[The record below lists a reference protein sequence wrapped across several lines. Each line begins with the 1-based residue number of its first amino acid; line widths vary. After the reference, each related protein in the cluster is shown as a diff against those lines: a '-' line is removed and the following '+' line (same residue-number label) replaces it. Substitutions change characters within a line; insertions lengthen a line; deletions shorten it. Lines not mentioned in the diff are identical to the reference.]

1 MDNKKHIIDVILSVF
16 EHLDDN
22 IKIDNDTWYNIRKE
36 LLAHVSVSS
45 SQISD
50 YKESRKTKYFNF
62 IYDKFLHT
70 ITNMEVVNDNKNIIY
85 LNKVYENRIVNS
97 NKMDIDLLYP
107 NILNSFWLNDKI
119 IFDNEC
125 FGIIIH
131 NIIEHIDYLHKS
143 ENFKLIKDFVNY
155 MFILYYNKKINIY
168 QCDLEGLNMLNLYN
182 QYIYRALIEYFGD
195 FLVFYKTDR
204 LIFANVKK
212 REFEPISIEKYF
224 ETNIGSFFKFN
235 IDMNLDVLFVDE
247 KRYMVIDNGSV
258 SYEGFR
264 RINISDEKSIKNL
277 SRMAKIKN
285 IL

>member
-16 EHLDDN
+16 EHLDDD
-22 IKIDNDTWYNIRKE
+22 IKINNDTWDNIRKE
-36 LLAHVSVSS
+36 LLAHVSVSL
-45 SQISD
+45 SQISE

-62 IYDKFLHT
+62 IYEKFLHT
-70 ITNMEVVNDNKNIIY
+70 IKNMEVINDNKNIIY
-85 LNKVYENRIVNS
+85 LNKVYQNRIVDS

-143 ENFKLIKDFVNY
+143 DNFKLIKDFVNY
-155 MFILYYNKKINIY
+155 MFVLYYNKKINIY
-168 QCDLEGLNMLNLYN
+168 QCDFEDLNVLNLYN
-182 QYIYRALIEYFGD
+182 QYIYKALIEYFGD
-195 FLVFYKTDR
+195 FLVFYKTDC
-204 LIFANVKK
+204 LVFANVKK
-212 REFEPISIEKYF
+212 REFEQISIEKYF

-235 IDMNLDVLFVDE
+235 INKNIDVLFVDE
-247 KRYMVIDNGSV
+247 NKYITIDNGSI
-258 SYEGFR
+258 SYNGFR
-264 RINISDEKSIKNL
+264 RLNISDEKSIRNL
-277 SRMAKIKN
+277 TRMAKIKN

>member
-1 MDNKKHIIDVILSVF
+1 MENKQHIINVILSVF
-16 EHLDDN
+16 NNQDST
-22 IKIDNDTWYNIRKE
+22 IKINQYTWVNIRNE
-36 LLAHVSVSS
+36 LLAHIKIPPQ
-45 SQISD
+45 QIVE
-50 YKESRKTKYFNF
+50 YKESRKTKYFDF
-62 IYDKFLHT
+62 IYDKFLQT
-70 ITNMEVVNDNKNIIY
+70 ISNMEVVNDKKNVIY

-119 IFDNEC
+119 IFDDEC

-131 NIIEHIDYLHKS
+131 NILEHIDYLQKS
-143 ENFKLIKDFVNY
+143 DNYKLIKDFVNY
-155 MFILYYNKKINIY
+155 LFVLYYNKKINIY
-168 QCDLEGLNMLNLYN
+168 QCGFNGLNVLNLYN
-182 QYIYRALIEYFGD
+182 QYIYKALIEYFGD
-195 FLVFYKTDR
+195 FLVFYKTDC

-212 REFEPISIEKYF
+212 REFEPVSIEKYF

-235 IDMNLDVLFVDE
+235 IDMNIDVLFVDE
-247 KRYMVIDNGSV
+247 NRYMIIDNGNV
-258 SYEGFR
+258 SYKGFR

>member
-16 EHLDDN
+16 EHLDDDL
-22 IKIDNDTWYNIRKE
+22 KINNDTWDNIRKE

-45 SQISD
+45 FQISE
-50 YKESRKTKYFNF
+50 YKESRKTKYFDF
-62 IYDKFLHT
+62 IYEKFLHT
-70 ITNMEVVNDNKNIIY
+70 IKNMEVINDKKNIIH
-85 LNKVYENRIVNS
+85 LNKVYENRIVDS

-119 IFDNEC
+119 VFDNEC

-143 ENFKLIKDFVNY
+143 KNFKLIKDFVNY
-155 MFILYYNKKINIY
+155 MFVLYYNKKINIY
-168 QCDLEGLNMLNLYN
+168 QCDFDGLNVLNLYN
-182 QYIYRALIEYFGD
+182 QYIYKALIEYFGD
-195 FLVFYKTDR
+195 FLIFYKTDC

-235 IDMNLDVLFVDE
+235 INKNIDVLFVDE
-247 KRYMVIDNGSV
+247 NRYITIDNGSV
-258 SYEGFR
+258 SYNGFR
-264 RINISDEKSIKNL
+264 RLNISDERGIRNL
-277 SRMAKIKN
+277 TRMAKIKN